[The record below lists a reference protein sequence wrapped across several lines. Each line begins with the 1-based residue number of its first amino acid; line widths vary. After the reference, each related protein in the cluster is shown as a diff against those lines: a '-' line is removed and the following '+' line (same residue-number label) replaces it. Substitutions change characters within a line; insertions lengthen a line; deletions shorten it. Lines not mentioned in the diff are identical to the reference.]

1 MTDIPPGSMPPP
13 TGGGSGYGV
22 GGGQLAEWPDRLVS
36 GLIDFVAP
44 FVIVWVINFFLGFG
58 IGSTSFD
65 IGALFLGFAIW
76 LLPLAWVLYQGH
88 LAGTTGQSM
97 GMKQSGL
104 RLVGEQTGQPIGS
117 QQGLVRNLLFVPGFL
132 CCGIIVLVDNLW
144 PLWDAKKQT
153 LRDKI
158 AKSVVVKG

>member
-1 MTDIPPGSMPPP
+1 MSPH
-13 TGGGSGYGV
+13 
-22 GGGQLAEWPDRLVS
+22 GQLAEWQDRLVS

-44 FVIVWVINFFLGFG
+44 FIVVSIINFFLGLG

-65 IGALFLGFAIW
+65 IAGLFLSWAIW
-76 LLPLAWVLYQGH
+76 LLPLAWTLYQGH
-88 LAGTTGQSM
+88 LAGSTGQSM

-117 QQGLVRNLLFVPGFL
+117 QQGLVRNLLFIPGYL
-132 CCGIIVLVDNLW
+132 CCGLIVLVDSLF
-144 PLWDAKKQT
+144 PLWDPKKQT

-158 AKSVVVKG
+158 AKSVVVKN